1 MISTIQRPPIEP
13 RPEFANILKLE
24 ETYSTGESDRA
35 AERINRRFDRL
46 MRQSGVSMAPGVV
59 LRLCI
64 LGAIT
69 LSGTAFLIWE
79 NFLLTAVAAELGAL
93 LPISALML
101 LRARRQS
108 KLRKQMPP
116 MIDAFAR
123 VARGGYSWPR
133 CLEIVAAD
141 TPAPLGDEIRQ
152 AVRRWEMGLGVDGAL
167 GELPERTGLPSMGM
181 LVATLNIH
189 DRVGGDLENALEN
202 LAKRVRE
209 RAVAQK
215 RRPRRP

>member
-24 ETYSTGESDRA
+24 ETYATGERDSA
-35 AERINRRFDRL
+35 ADRINRRFDRM
-46 MRQSGVSMAPGVV
+46 MRQSGVSTAPGVV

-69 LSGTAFLIWE
+69 LSGTAFLLWE
-79 NFLLTAVAAELGAL
+79 NFLLTAVAAEVGAL
-93 LPISALML
+93 LPIGALML

-108 KLRKQMPP
+108 KLRNQMPS
-116 MIDAFAR
+116 MLDAFAR

-141 TPAPLGDEIRQ
+141 TPAPLGVEIRQ

-167 GELPERTGLPSMGM
+167 GELPERTSLPSMGM
-181 LVATLNIH
+181 FVATLNIH
-189 DRVGGDLENALEN
+189 DRVGGDLETALDN
-202 LAKRVRE
+202 LAKRIRE
-209 RAVAQK
+209 RATAKK
-215 RRPRRP
+215 RRPRRS